1 MRQLEN
7 YDDDNLI
14 QMEGDTIALINYDND
29 TVFLINHLDTV
40 IEDKHIVIDTM
51 IKNDTVIIE
60 RQTFDTEIKIIEK
73 LLDRPDFGK
82 SAVSILIFVFVIYSI
97 VKKWNIKK

>member
-1 MRQLEN
+1 MRQLETF
-7 YDDDNLI
+7 DDDNLI
-14 QMEGDTIALINYDND
+14 QMDGDTIAFVNYDED
-29 TVFLINHLDTV
+29 TVFIINHLDTV
-40 IEDKHIVIDTM
+40 VEDKHIVIDTM

-82 SAVSILIFVFVIYSI
+82 SAVSILIFIFVIYSI
-97 VKKWNIKK
+97 IKKWNVKK

>member
-73 LLDRPDFGK
+73 LLDRQDFGK

>member
-1 MRQLEN
+1 MIQLEN

-29 TVFLINHLDTV
+29 TVILLNHLDTV

-97 VKKWNIKK
+97 IKKWNAKK

>member
-97 VKKWNIKK
+97 VKKWKIKK

>member
-29 TVFLINHLDTV
+29 TVFLINHFDTV

-73 LLDRPDFGK
+73 LLDRQDFGK

>member
-1 MRQLEN
+1 MEN
-7 YDDDNLI
+7 
-14 QMEGDTIALINYDND
+14 DTIAKINYNED
-29 TVFLINHLDTV
+29 TVYLMAHSDTV
-40 IEDKHIVIDTM
+40 IDNQHIVIDTM

-97 VKKWNIKK
+97 VKKWNVKN

>member
-1 MRQLEN
+1 MEN
-7 YDDDNLI
+7 
-14 QMEGDTIALINYDND
+14 DTIAQINYNED
-29 TVFLINHLDTV
+29 TIILLNHLDTV

-73 LLDRPDFGK
+73 LLDRPDFSK
-82 SAVSILIFVFVIYSI
+82 SAVSILILIFVIYSI
-97 VKKWNIKK
+97 VKKWNAKK